1 MQARRL
7 IYFFLIGVLLT
18 SCGFDEPVVF
28 RGVNSVR
35 VVGIKDGKLNLE
47 VEALFYNPNN
57 LGGKLKRV
65 DLAVRMDDEVLANVV
80 QKENF
85 RINRESEF
93 LVPFTAQVSMDQLK
107 QGFLGN
113 IMAILGRRKLN
124 LHFVGDI
131 KVSSYG
137 ISRKVPVDFE
147 SEVQF

>member
-1 MQARRL
+1 M
-7 IYFFLIGVLLT
+7 T

>member
-1 MQARRL
+1 M
-7 IYFFLIGVLLT
+7 T

-28 RGVNSVR
+28 RGVKSVR
-35 VVGIKDGKLNLE
+35 VMGITDGKLNLQ
-47 VEALFYNPNN
+47 VQALFYNPNN
-57 LGGKLKRV
+57 IGGKLKRV

-93 LVPFTAQVSMDQLK
+93 LVPFTAQVSMEQLK

>member
-7 IYFFLIGVLLT
+7 IYIFLIGGLLT

-28 RGVNSVR
+28 RGVKSVR
-35 VVGIKDGKLNLE
+35 VMGITDGKLNLQ
-47 VEALFYNPNN
+47 VQALFYNPNN
-57 LGGKLKRV
+57 IGGKLKRV

-93 LVPFTAQVSMDQLK
+93 LVPFTAQVSMEQLK

>member
-7 IYFFLIGVLLT
+7 IYVFLIGGLLT

-28 RGVNSVR
+28 RGVKSVR
-35 VVGIKDGKLNLE
+35 VMGITDGKLNLQ
-47 VEALFYNPNN
+47 VQALFYNPNN
-57 LGGKLKRV
+57 IGGKLKRV

-93 LVPFTAQVSMDQLK
+93 LVPFTAQVSMEQLK